1 MSLDKKDIKEL
12 KRRGFD
18 ATDITPKQKQKR
30 SYEIRPSFQMDVRG
44 ILIWI
49 AIILFVTM
57 LMLIPQCIY
66 YLKALEQL
74 AELGI

>member
-18 ATDITPKQKQKR
+18 TNDIAPKPKRKR
-30 SYEIRPSFQMDVRG
+30 SYEIKPSFQMDDRR

-66 YLKALEQL
+66 FLKALEQL